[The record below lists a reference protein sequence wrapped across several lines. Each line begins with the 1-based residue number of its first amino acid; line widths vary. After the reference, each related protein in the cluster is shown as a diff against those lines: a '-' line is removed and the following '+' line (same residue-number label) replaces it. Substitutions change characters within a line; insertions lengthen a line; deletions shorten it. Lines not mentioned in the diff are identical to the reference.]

1 MTVQQIKTKIGA
13 QAKAVERIQAEID
26 KIQNN
31 AMASQLAKNIALY
44 GENGHYTSPEPDSP
58 QGRLDAAKDRTEI
71 DTLIAETR
79 QSLNAEYAAKEYSG
93 VDTSLELLKW
103 NKAQALSQRLASM
116 WKDSPSQLR
125 ADGYAAADANSG
137 DTLAYVMALD
147 ALGRHLEA
155 QNLEAKY
162 KEQNR
167 TSGQIAVQAELYQL
181 DNLEKEWNGN
191 TGEQLMADKLAKY
204 GVK

>member
-1 MTVQQIKTKIGA
+1 MTVQQIKSKIEA

-31 AMASQLAKNIALY
+31 AMTSQLAKNIALY
-44 GENGHYTSPEPDSP
+44 GENGHYTSPEPDSL
-58 QGRLDAAKDRTEI
+58 QGRLNAAKDRTEI
-71 DTLIAETR
+71 DTLIADTR

-116 WKDSPSQLR
+116 WKDSPNQLR
-125 ADGYAAADANSG
+125 ADGYAAAEANSG

-147 ALGRHLEA
+147 ALGRHLDA
-155 QNLEAKY
+155 QNLEAEY
-162 KEQNR
+162 KKQNR
-167 TSGQIAVQAELYQL
+167 TTGQIAVQAELYQL
-181 DNLEKEWNGN
+181 DNLEEERKGN
-191 TGEQLMADKLAKY
+191 TFEQLIADKLAKY
-204 GVK
+204 Q